1 MIYPVAILTRAPDG
15 GFKIAGGP
23 NATHDLPAT
32 VIGMNRTFKKQWTGD
47 NAEEKS
53 MHDSHQQ
60 SEEDPA
66 G

>member
-1 MIYPVAILTRAPDG
+1 
-15 GFKIAGGP
+15 
-23 NATHDLPAT
+23 
-32 VIGMNRTFKKQWTGD
+32 MNRTFKKQWTGD